1 MENFQ
6 NMNFTLFRLTDT
18 RILLPQY
25 NLKRIVYIDKNDH
38 SFMQQVFT
46 EHLLCARYCSSSMD
60 TAVNKTNTPALKEV
74 TL

>member
-1 MENFQ
+1 
-6 NMNFTLFRLTDT
+6 MNFTLFRLTVT
-18 RILLPQY
+18 RIMLPQY

-74 TL
+74 TF